1 MKIRADGSA
10 EESEG
15 RVRVGDEGDRQ
26 MEAKRKRVLFSRRAQ
41 EQTQW
46 VVECQTNGGKEK
58 EDVIH

>member
-46 VVECQTNGGKEK
+46 VVEMTDNCKGQKER
-58 EDVIH
+58 VC